1 MNLGMYKPGQG
12 YWTRVLTAVGASG
25 LAVGAAFWINS
36 ELLPK
41 FAGEVSSRDKSI
53 VWAAVLGA
61 TALGLWLVL
70 NTPRVVEFMIAT
82 ESEMKKVDWPSR
94 KTLFVMTSVVIGS
107 LFTLAILVKVIDA
120 AFTLLFQLIH
130 IL

>member
-25 LAVGAAFWINS
+25 LAVGAAIWINS

-41 FAGEVSSRDKSI
+41 CVGDVSARGKGI
-53 VWAAVLGA
+53 VWAAVLGV
-61 TALGLWLVL
+61 TAIVLWLVL
-70 NTPRVVEFMIAT
+70 NAPRVVEFMIAT
-82 ESEMKKVDWPSR
+82 ESEMKKVDWPAR

-107 LFTLAILVKVIDA
+107 LFALAILVKVIDA